1 MLPENTDWPATV
13 EEAAERLV
21 ASLDAKAR
29 HEIHQTSEEDLI
41 SFHLGLG
48 ATIRN
53 TFGLWGG
60 NAALL
65 QSSGCA
71 DADDCSMKIIEAA
84 WRKLHEADGAN

>member
-13 EEAAERLV
+13 EDAAERLI
-21 ASLDAKAR
+21 AALDAKAR
-29 HEIHQTSEEDLI
+29 HEIHQASEEDLI
-41 SFHLGLG
+41 TFHLGLG
-48 ATIRN
+48 AAIRN

-71 DADDCSMKIIEAA
+71 DADGCSMKIIEAA
-84 WRKLHEADGAN
+84 WRKLQEAGEAN